1 MGRQILVQMLNL
13 KPGQR
18 VLVHGAAGGV
28 GTAVLELGRT
38 MGLKVYGTA
47 SQKKH
52 AMVESLGG
60 VPIDYQSA
68 DFVKE
73 MQSLEPDGVDAV
85 LDPIGGDNLR
95 RSAMVLKPSGKL
107 IFYGMSGVMEQG
119 GGMGRAALDMAKVAF
134 SARLRMYT
142 FGLPPFCLCKARSD
156 WTVLLQEAAAGRLH
170 PQIGAEVPFDE
181 VQQAHELLDSK
192 QAQGKIVLVH

>member
-1 MGRQILVQMLNL
+1 MGVKAETKYCVRVPENVGASVAIALGLNYITARQILVQMLDL

-38 MGLKVYGTA
+38 LGLKVYGTA

-68 DFVKE
+68 DFVEE

-119 GGMGRAALDMAKVAF
+119 GGLGRAAVHMAKVAF
-134 SARLRMYT
+134 SARL
-142 FGLPPFCLCKARSD
+142 
-156 WTVLLQEAAAGRLH
+156 
-170 PQIGAEVPFDE
+170 
-181 VQQAHELLDSK
+181 
-192 QAQGKIVLVH
+192 